1 MDIKTS
7 SEGRLV
13 ISYITLRTA
22 IGLLGISLPFI
33 LSLGGILFFKTG
45 LQTSISA
52 YYHTEMR
59 DVFVGVLFATGFFLY
74 SYRGYDKVDNIAGN
88 LACLFALGVAL
99 FPTTPDDMPGQS
111 ATGIAHLAFAALYF
125 ATLIFFSL
133 RLFTKTDSD
142 PSATPTPQKL
152 QRNLIYRVCGI
163 TMLVCLVL
171 MAVYNFL
178 PLETKGMLVVY
189 KPVYWLEALAILTFG
204 ISWFTKGENIL
215 KDRQKNSGL
224 SKAKPMT
231 E

>member
-1 MDIKTS
+1 MDNNTS

-13 ISYITLRTA
+13 ISYITLRTV
-22 IGLLGISLPFI
+22 IGLLGIMLPFI
-33 LSLGGILFFKTG
+33 LSLGGMLFFKTG

-52 YYHTEMR
+52 YYHTQMR

-99 FPTTPDDMPGQS
+99 FPTTPDDVPGLD
-111 ATGIAHLAFAALYF
+111 GVGLAHLTFAALYF

-133 RLFTKTDSD
+133 RLFTKTDPNPDTS
-142 PSATPTPQKL
+142 PSPQKR
-152 QRNLIYRVCGI
+152 QRNLVYRVCGI
-163 TMLVCLVL
+163 TMLVCLIL
-171 MAVYNFL
+171 MAIYNFL
-178 PLETKGMLVVY
+178 PLATIAMLVVY

-215 KDRQKNSGL
+215 KDRQKDSGL
-224 SKAKPMT
+224 SKAKPEM